1 MIETVSLKPKKNY
14 KIWYSHEINSDWTIT
29 YVICIFQLQ
38 EDELRDA
45 VLLVFANK
53 QDLPNA
59 MSAAEL
65 TEKLRLNHLR
75 NRHVSIIVII
85 ILF

>member
-1 MIETVSLKPKKNY
+1 MYCHL
-14 KIWYSHEINSDWTIT
+14 
-29 YVICIFQLQ
+29 QLG

-59 MSAAEL
+59 MSVSEVTDAL
-65 TEKLRLNHLR
+65 GLREVKNRTVRVLR
-75 NRHVSIIVII
+75 GREEEEGGERGSIAISCC
-85 ILF
+85 F

>member
-1 MIETVSLKPKKNY
+1 M
-14 KIWYSHEINSDWTIT
+14 
-29 YVICIFQLQ
+29 Q

-59 MSAAEL
+59 MSAGEL
-65 TEKLRLNHLR
+65 TEKLGLQNLR
-75 NRHVSIIVII
+75 NRRVRILVNKQKENILQKTTYFDIKIVT
-85 ILF
+85 FKTFFT

>member
-1 MIETVSLKPKKNY
+1 M
-14 KIWYSHEINSDWTIT
+14 
-29 YVICIFQLQ
+29 Q

-59 MSAAEL
+59 MSAGEL
-65 TEKLRLNHLR
+65 TEKLGLQNLR
-75 NRHVSIIVII
+75 NRRVRILVNKQKDDAFWHENCHFFNFFYQIYFGGKIVTFDI
-85 ILF
+85 F

>member
-1 MIETVSLKPKKNY
+1 MCCHL
-14 KIWYSHEINSDWTIT
+14 
-29 YVICIFQLQ
+29 QLG

-59 MSAAEL
+59 MSVSEVTDAL
-65 TEKLRLNHLR
+65 GLREVKNRTVSVLR
-75 NRHVSIIVII
+75 EREREEEEGGERGSRRV
-85 ILF
+85 

>member
-1 MIETVSLKPKKNY
+1 MCCHL
-14 KIWYSHEINSDWTIT
+14 
-29 YVICIFQLQ
+29 QLG

-59 MSAAEL
+59 MSVSEVTDAL
-65 TEKLRLNHLR
+65 GLREVKNRTVSVLR
-75 NRHVSIIVII
+75 ERERERGGRRGRERE
-85 ILF
+85 

>member
-1 MIETVSLKPKKNY
+1 MCCHL
-14 KIWYSHEINSDWTIT
+14 
-29 YVICIFQLQ
+29 QLG

-59 MSAAEL
+59 MSVSEVTDAL
-65 TEKLRLNHLR
+65 GLREVKNRTVSVLR
-75 NRHVSIIVII
+75 ERERRNKGEREGVEEYSH
-85 ILF
+85 

>member
-1 MIETVSLKPKKNY
+1 M
-14 KIWYSHEINSDWTIT
+14 
-29 YVICIFQLQ
+29 Q

-59 MSAAEL
+59 MSAGEL
-65 TEKLRLNHLR
+65 TEKLGLQNLR
-75 NRHVSIIVII
+75 NRRVR
-85 ILF
+85 ILVNKQKKKIFYKLRRILA

>member
-1 MIETVSLKPKKNY
+1 M
-14 KIWYSHEINSDWTIT
+14 
-29 YVICIFQLQ
+29 Q

-59 MSAAEL
+59 MSAGEL
-65 TEKLRLNHLR
+65 TEKLGLQNLR
-75 NRHVSIIVII
+75 NRRVRNKNSTSQKFKLNIMSFFYSGTFKRPVQCKAMDYTKV
-85 ILF
+85 

>member
-1 MIETVSLKPKKNY
+1 MCCHL
-14 KIWYSHEINSDWTIT
+14 
-29 YVICIFQLQ
+29 QLG

-59 MSAAEL
+59 MSVSEVTDAL
-65 TEKLRLNHLR
+65 GLREVK
-75 NRHVSIIVII
+75 NRTVSVWRRERE
-85 ILF
+85 

>member
-1 MIETVSLKPKKNY
+1 MCCHL
-14 KIWYSHEINSDWTIT
+14 
-29 YVICIFQLQ
+29 QLG

-59 MSAAEL
+59 MSVSEVTDAL
-65 TEKLRLNHLR
+65 GLREVKNRTVSVLR
-75 NRHVSIIVII
+75 ERERRKKGEREGVEEYSH
-85 ILF
+85 

>member
-1 MIETVSLKPKKNY
+1 ML
-14 KIWYSHEINSDWTIT
+14 
-29 YVICIFQLQ
+29 

-59 MSAAEL
+59 MSVTEL
-65 TEKLRLNHLR
+65 TDKLALNSLR
-75 NRHVSIIVII
+75 AKKVSELIRS
-85 ILF
+85 LCH